1 VKGACDEG
9 VEVQA
14 SNWKEQLAVRGRSE
28 RAGEGAR
35 GGSDWL
41 AGADS
46 RSVLGLGCW
55 AARKVVADGG
65 LLGSWT
71 CGSVAGRGLV
81 QYTVMG
87 SFALASALSAL
98 SAHPCA

>member
-65 LLGSWT
+65 LLGS
-71 CGSVAGRGLV
+71 VAGRGLV